1 MMKKII
7 KNMQMAVL
15 SIGLLMISGRL
26 QAQLPEFNYVPE
38 EDVPHFYYDI
48 VTLAAQDTGM
58 SLMRLSAK
66 IAYDELQFIR
76 VEDRYQADYEV
87 SVTVLDQN
95 GDQTDGKI
103 LSKTI
108 TVYDFAETNSHKDF
122 DLSQCEF
129 TLRPGTYELIL
140 GMMDKDARKTGRQKT
155 QVVVPDYFA
164 APLDVSDILLV
175 DYAIIDS
182 TGELVTRP
190 NVLSNYGDEQT
201 SLYLWVE
208 IYNRDHIDSVKV
220 IYRIKNLKGEEL
232 RKQEHYRRLDGE
244 RTTHIV
250 EMPRGDLNSGR
261 YQLELIVESD
271 GLSVKRTHEFSIRWV
286 GMPAFASDLD
296 KAIEQMKHIAKDN
309 VLKQLRN
316 AKGEEKQALF
326 QEFWK
331 RLDPTPGTR
340 ENELMEE
347 YYRRVEVA
355 NANFSSYREGWKTDR
370 GMVYI
375 ILGPPDDI
383 DRQPFAASH
392 KPREIWYYY
401 KINRALVFIDR
412 TGLGEYRLSSPFWDI
427 FNRVP

>member
-1 MMKKII
+1 MRVTALFVIF
-7 KNMQMAVL
+7 
-15 SIGLLMISGRL
+15 LMIGGRL

-48 VTLAAQDTGM
+48 VTLAAKDTGM

-95 GDQTDGKI
+95 GDQADGKV

-108 TVYDFAETNSHKDF
+108 TAYDFEKTNSHKDY

-129 TLRPGTYELIL
+129 TLHPGTYDIIL

-155 QVVVPDYFA
+155 QVIVPDYSI
-164 APLDVSDILLV
+164 APLDISDILLV

-182 TGELVTRP
+182 TGDLITRP
-190 NVLSNYGDEQT
+190 NVLSNYGDEQV
-201 SLYLWVE
+201 SLYLWME
-208 IYNRDHIDSVKV
+208 IYNRNRIDSVKV

-232 RKQEHYRRLDGE
+232 RKQEHYRALEGE
-244 RTTHIV
+244 KTSHIV

-261 YQLELIVESD
+261 YQLEVVVENG
-271 GLSVKRTHEFSIRWV
+271 GLSVKRIQEFSIRWI
-286 GMPAFASDLD
+286 GMPSFASDLD

-316 AKGEEKQALF
+316 AKGEDKQALF
-326 QEFWK
+326 HDFWQ

-383 DRQPFAASH
+383 DRQPFERSRR
-392 KPREIWYYY
+392 PREIWYYY